1 MEIQNKNYALN
12 ELEEENKYLFCDL
25 NSVQGPEVRAYFQEE
40 RTRIL
45 QTKKDV
51 VNNMNKKL
59 LLRLPHLDN
68 ILTILLD
75 LEAIYQKNKSLLSM
89 VLILF

>member
-1 MEIQNKNYALN
+1 M
-12 ELEEENKYLFCDL
+12 
-25 NSVQGPEVRAYFQEE
+25 QGPDVREYFQEE
-40 RTRIL
+40 QIQIL

-59 LLRLPHLDN
+59 LIRLPHLNN

-75 LEAIYQKNKSLLSM
+75 LEAIYQKIKSLLPM